1 MTNNRPLRR
10 KLYPTPDTLK
20 SLDAPAT
27 LGRVAPG
34 TGKSAAYLSKSVH
47 GIRTPS
53 LPLAAR
59 ISAYIGC
66 GIDRFYVALRSITK
80 RKARS

>member
-10 KLYPTPDTLK
+10 KIYPTPDAPK
-20 SLDAPAT
+20 SLDAPAM
-27 LGRVAPG
+27 LGRVAHG
-34 TGKSAAYLSKSVH
+34 TSAAAYPSKNFS

-66 GIDRFYVALRSITK
+66 RIDRLYVALRSITK